1 MSATVRID
9 LYSEPDYNPKD
20 VWYRR
25 DSAYTYLY
33 PGDLDGFVEV
43 LDSICRGGE
52 LIEGDSEQVWDFY
65 DMSPEVLASALK
77 EAGMGDVL
85 PELPEGVFTDFTVDV
100 MY

>member
-25 DSAYTYLY
+25 GSAYTYLY
-33 PGDLDGFVEV
+33 PGDLDGFIEVVE
-43 LDSICRGGE
+43 SICRGGE
-52 LIEGDSEQVWDFY
+52 LTEGDMEQVWEFGEC
-65 DMSPEVLASALK
+65 SPDVLASALV

-85 PELPEGVFTDFTVDV
+85 PELPDGVFTGFAVDV
-100 MY
+100 LY